1 MLKIVKIMTDLREE
15 PLALESAHPAFS
27 YTVTSERA
35 GDRQLARRLAVT
47 LDGRIVFDTGRVLSQ
62 ESLHIPYEGEPLLPY
77 RRYRVHITVWS
88 EGGDVAKREAC
99 FTTGPLGTLSAEWI
113 APCDSCLPYRAYRLK
128 KSFCLKRKPRAA
140 LLYITATNFFDVY
153 LNGERP
159 DERRFSPATGPE
171 DRRLYE
177 SYDLT
182 SLMAEGENTLGLILA
197 DGYYKPSF
205 LWRYDT
211 WQHEGIR
218 RVLGLLHLT
227 YEDGT
232 VEVIPTDG
240 TWLAADEPALLENSI
255 YHGEHYDARLAKP
268 WCHARSEGYHSVLT
282 VPVEGETILPS
293 PLPPILVEE
302 YRDFT
307 EARRLAD
314 GRVILDFGQ
323 NMSGFVRIERVGKR
337 GERLTL
343 RHAEMIDRESGEL
356 DTRNLRDAKQTDVY
370 IFGEDGRSVYEPRF
384 TYHGFRYVEI
394 TGLSEIPE
402 KGEFRAAFLH
412 AALEKTMDFS
422 CDDTRIM
429 KLYRNATYS
438 IRSNTMSYSSDCAG
452 RDERTPC
459 AMDLAAYID
468 FASQYWHV
476 HAHSGLMLRQIAKQ
490 DPSDSTWESAGV
502 RSDVGAPEW
511 DGAVILV
518 LRALF
523 RAYGDRRLLLSLYP
537 TARAYLLA
545 MAAATTEGV
554 HPGRFGDWCA
564 PHPNRQGLFRDSF
577 SHPSET
583 ATALLYHLADA
594 MCELARAAEKEED
607 LPKYRAIMEAVKEG
621 YHAAFYHKESFIYSD
636 GDQAPCVLPLA
647 FGMAPEED
655 REAIFSALLRTISKK
670 REGHLDTGIFGTR
683 YLATVLADHGH
694 LDNALDILFHPTYPS
709 FGDQIARGA
718 TTLWEQWVE
727 VGSMATHNHAMFAGV
742 CSFITEKLF
751 GLVTSENAYRTVTLR
766 PVLAASVNELSF
778 TLRTLRGNYKMSYRK
793 AEDTLT
799 LSLDVPFG
807 CHATLILPNGQE
819 YRLASGRHTLSV

>member
-1 MLKIVKIMTDLREE
+1 MLKIQRILTDLRDT

-27 YTVTSERA
+27 YTVTSERTL
-35 GDRQLARRLAVT
+35 DRQLARRLVVT
-47 LDGRIVFDTGRVLSQ
+47 LDGRIVFDTGKVFS
-62 ESLHIPYEGEPLLPY
+62 EETLHIPYEGEPLIPY
-77 RRYRVHITVWS
+77 RRYCVHVMVWS
-88 EGGDVAKREAC
+88 EGGEITEQETC
-99 FTTGPLGTLSAEWI
+99 FTTGPLGTLSAKWI
-113 APCDSCLPYRAYRLK
+113 APCDSCEPYRAYRLK
-128 KSFCLKRKPRAA
+128 KSFRLKRKPKAA

-159 DERRFSPATGPE
+159 DERRFSPATGLQ
-171 DRRLYE
+171 DRRFYE

-182 SLMAEGENTLGLILA
+182 ALMLEGENTLGLILA

-205 LWRYDT
+205 MWRYDS

-218 RVLGLLHLT
+218 RILGILHLT

-232 VEVIPTDG
+232 IETIPTDD

-255 YHGEHYDARLAKP
+255 YHGEHYDARLAEP
-268 WCHARSEGYHSVLT
+268 WCHTRTEGYRPVLII
-282 VPVEGETILPS
+282 PVECETILPS

-307 EARRLAD
+307 DARRLAD

-323 NMSGFVRIERVGKR
+323 NMSGFVRIERVGVR

-370 IFGEDGRSVYEPRF
+370 IFGEDGLCVFEPRF

-394 TGLSEIPE
+394 TGLPDIPAH
-402 KGEFRAAFLH
+402 GEFRAAFIH

-422 CDDTRIM
+422 CDDARIM

-438 IRSNTMSYSSDCAG
+438 IRSNTMCYSTDCAG

-468 FASQYWHV
+468 FASHYWNV
-476 HAHSGLMLRQIAKQ
+476 HAHSGLMLRQISKQ
-490 DPSDSTWESAGV
+490 DPSDSAWESAGV
-502 RSDVGAPEW
+502 RSDACAPEW
-511 DGAVILV
+511 DGAVIRV

-545 MAAATTEGV
+545 MADAATEGV
-554 HPGRFGDWCA
+554 HPGKFGDWCA
-564 PHPNRQGLFRDSF
+564 PHPNKQGLFRDSF
-577 SHPSET
+577 SHMAET
-583 ATALLYHLADA
+583 ATALLYHIADA
-594 MCELARAAEKEED
+594 MCELAKAAKKEED
-607 LPKYRAIMEAVKEG
+607 LPEYRTIMETVKKG
-621 YHAAFYHKESFIYSD
+621 YHAAFYHKENFTYSD

-655 REAIFSALLRTISKK
+655 CEAIFSALLHAISER

-683 YLATVLADHGH
+683 YLTTVLADHGH
-694 LDNALDILFHPTYPS
+694 LDEALDIIFHPTYPS

-751 GLVTSENAYRTVTLR
+751 GLVSSENAYRTVTLR
-766 PVLAASVNELSF
+766 PMLAASVNEFSF
-778 TLRTLRGNYKMSYRK
+778 TLQTLRGDYKMSYRRT
-793 AEDTLT
+793 EDTLT

-807 CHATLILPNGQE
+807 CLATLTMPNGRE
-819 YRLASGRHTLSV
+819 YRLGSGKHTLTA